1 MKISNKKIMLM
12 NCCLFQ
18 NLNNNIN
25 SSTNDTFGYNSSLL
39 GVKPLSPSV
48 TPIKPLPFS
57 PSQFLNSPI
66 LTFDMTL
73 PASTP
78 VRKRFQKVTFFF
90 FIFFYSYMKL
100 FKCKCLPSHIVA
112 TSNYYFF

>member
-1 MKISNKKIMLM
+1 MCACNKIFKKNSNQ
-12 NCCLFQ
+12 NDVYDCCLFQ
-18 NLNNNIN
+18 NLNNNIKNIQN
-25 SSTNDTFGYNSSLL
+25 SSANDTFGYNSSFL

-78 VRKRFQKVTFFF
+78 VRKRFQKVIFVFFF
-90 FIFFYSYMKL
+90 FL
-100 FKCKCLPSHIVA
+100 FIYEIIQFRTPL
-112 TSNYYFF
+112 N

>member
-1 MKISNKKIMLM
+1 MKNDFNPKKKNDVLM

-18 NLNNNIN
+18 NLNNNIKTIN
-25 SSTNDTFGYNSSLL
+25 SSANDTFGYNSSLL

-78 VRKRFQKVTFFF
+78 VRKRFQKVIFFF
-90 FIFFYSYMKL
+90 FVFL
-100 FKCKCLPSHIVA
+100 FIYEIIEIPKICRKS
-112 TSNYYFF
+112 